1 MYTGYYE
8 WPMGRLKICADM
20 AGIRRIEFCT
30 GEVNEN
36 DDQTM
41 PTDERG
47 MELFK
52 EACRQLDLY
61 FQGRQKKFDLP
72 LKPEGT
78 DFQKSVWKALLTIPY
93 GETRSYKEIA
103 EAVGNEKACRAVG
116 MANHKNPIV
125 IVIPCHRVVG
135 SSGSMTGY
143 GGGIPAKKWLL
154 ALEKQHA

>member
-1 MYTGYYE
+1 M
-8 WPMGRLKICADM
+8 
-20 AGIRRIEFCT
+20 
-30 GEVNEN
+30 
-36 DDQTM
+36 
-41 PTDERG
+41 
-47 MELFK
+47 
-52 EACRQLDLY
+52 
-61 FQGRQKKFDLP
+61 
-72 LKPEGT
+72 EGT
-78 DFQKSVWKALLTIPY
+78 ADNPLR
-93 GETRSYKEIA
+93 ETRSYKEIA